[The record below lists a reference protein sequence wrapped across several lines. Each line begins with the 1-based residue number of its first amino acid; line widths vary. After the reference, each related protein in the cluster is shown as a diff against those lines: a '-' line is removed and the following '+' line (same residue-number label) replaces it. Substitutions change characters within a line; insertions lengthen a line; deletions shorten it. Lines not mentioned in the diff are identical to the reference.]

1 MATMAICKWWQGN
14 SVVKA
19 VLENM
24 SKCFCLSVAVWEKN
38 SGCYSKSEY
47 FIAEKEYLIKSFV
60 LKRRQVSVNNC

>member
-1 MATMAICKWWQGN
+1 M
-14 SVVKA
+14 KA